1 MHSRTAPSPP
11 RSQLHNCT
19 CDVHV
24 LRSHKLLH
32 EFEIFQY
39 LEKKKQTEVRLLTAV
54 HRLGELTVG
63 AGAGL
68 DLSAVLFLRR

>member
-1 MHSRTAPSPP
+1 
-11 RSQLHNCT
+11 
-19 CDVHV
+19 